1 MSGLS
6 VSRSE
11 PTFPVRMVL
20 GSAICLLSLPL
31 AAMAGVMGMLTFEVS
46 DKAQQFVLFTMG
58 SSWPLACILGPLAA
72 WGLYLMG
79 ARRWGWIFLVP
90 ALMCDIV
97 GLAVFMSVAHGG

>member
-58 SSWPLACILGPLAA
+58 SSWPLA
-72 WGLYLMG
+72 
-79 ARRWGWIFLVP
+79 V
-90 ALMCDIV
+90 V
-97 GLAVFMSVAHGG
+97 GTDQTACTIAHSTNP